1 MLPDPF
7 FLLEIP
13 GAPELSSSPQSDAR
27 AAVQKYFKKSE
38 NSLAS
43 LWDFS

>member
-1 MLPDPF
+1 VEWKVEKAR
-7 FLLEIP
+7 LLR
-13 GAPELSSSPQSDAR
+13 SSPAR
-27 AAVQKYFKKSE
+27 HPQKAAVQKYFQKSE